1 MKTVLFIDAII
12 NFILGILL
20 LLFSPLFIE
29 WLGIPSS
36 STAFYPNILGA
47 VFIGI
52 TIALLINVFG
62 KKDGVSDG
70 LGLTGAISINLCG
83 GIVLAA
89 WLSFGNLR
97 LPAKGYIFL
106 WLLVLVLIII
116 SLIELIRLSYSR
128 DDSSVK

>member
-12 NFILGILL
+12 NFILGVLL
-20 LLFSPLFIE
+20 LLFSPVLAG

-36 STAFYPNILGA
+36 PTAFYPNILGA

-62 KKDGVSDG
+62 RRNNISDG

-83 GIVLAA
+83 GIILAL
-89 WLSFGNLR
+89 WLFFGKLE
-97 LPAKGYIFL
+97 LPAKGFIFL
-106 WLLVLVLIII
+106 WLLVLILIIV
-116 SLIELIRLSYSR
+116 SVVELIHLSHSKDER
-128 DDSSVK
+128 T

>member
-1 MKTVLFIDAII
+1 MKTVLSIDALI
-12 NFILGILL
+12 NFVLGILL
-20 LLFSPLFIE
+20 LFFSPVLAE

-89 WLSFGNLR
+89 WLFFGNLR
-97 LPAKGYIFL
+97 LPAKGYIIL
-106 WLLVLVLIII
+106 WLLVLILIIV
-116 SLIELIRLSYSR
+116 SVIELIHLSHGKDERSFN
-128 DDSSVK
+128 